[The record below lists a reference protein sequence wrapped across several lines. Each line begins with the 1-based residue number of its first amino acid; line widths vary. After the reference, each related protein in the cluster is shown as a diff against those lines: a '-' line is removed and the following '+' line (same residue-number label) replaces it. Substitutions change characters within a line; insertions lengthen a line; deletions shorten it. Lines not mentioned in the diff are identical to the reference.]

1 MINDEHPQSQ
11 LLIMKNLAKLTFGL
25 FAFMLLFTACSKDDD
40 EITQKVAKEITRDD
54 LMNYMI
60 VDEFLAK
67 PEYQNQLGTKP
78 YLFATYIKED
88 NNDGKIYAFS
98 KGWFASVFYN
108 LEQDEALTYD
118 ANTGITKLKTKWGYY
133 ELTRDSN
140 EQIIVKGNH
149 HDPNNPY
156 TYWFTSN
163 YTQLVKT
170 DGKVYDNST
179 YKAVENLTGFY
190 RFSIDFWRY
199 KQDAVPIEGELT
211 WPYYLNHRN
220 VWTGQDGGTEKLHN
234 VFIAIPK
241 GNGWKGNHKDKDILL
256 VNTGKTMTTGNVV
269 VCEKM

>member
-1 MINDEHPQSQ
+1 
-11 LLIMKNLAKLTFGL
+11 MKNLTKLTNL
-25 FAFMLLFTACSKDDD
+25 TFALIAFTLLFSACSSSDDD
-40 EITQKVAKEITRDD
+40 TLQPEKVAKEITRDD

-78 YLFATYIKED
+78 YLIASYVAEY
-88 NNDGKIYAFS
+88 NNDGKLYTIS
-98 KGWFASVFYN
+98 EGWFASVLYN

-133 ELTRDSN
+133 ELTRDAN
-140 EQIIVKGNH
+140 EQIVVKGNFH
-149 HDPNNPY
+149 FEDDPNNPN
-156 TYWFTSN
+156 TYWFTSS
-163 YTQLVKT
+163 YTQLVKV

-220 VWTGQDGGTEKLHN
+220 VWTGQDGGTEQLYN

-256 VNTGKTMTTGNVV
+256 VNTGKTMTTGDVV